1 LEEGIGFGEA
11 VQTTFYLASRLEN
24 TALGYKAYKWWRASA
39 MDSMKHHLCVSVN
52 ESVLLLAGIQIIPNR
67 VIENT
72 ILAHP
77 SLLAQEAIPE
87 KL

>member
-11 VQTTFYLASRLEN
+11 VQTTFYLASRLVD

-52 ESVLLLAGIQIIPNR
+52 ESVLLPASIQIILNR

-77 SLLAQEAIPE
+77 SFSAQEAIPE

>member
-1 LEEGIGFGEA
+1 
-11 VQTTFYLASRLEN
+11 
-24 TALGYKAYKWWRASA
+24 